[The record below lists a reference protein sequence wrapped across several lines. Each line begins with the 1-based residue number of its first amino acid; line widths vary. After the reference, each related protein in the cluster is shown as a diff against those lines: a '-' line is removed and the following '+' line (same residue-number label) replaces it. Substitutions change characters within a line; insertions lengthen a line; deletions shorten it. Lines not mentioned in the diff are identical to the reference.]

1 MDNSNLSPAEVARY
15 APQISLEG
23 WGREA
28 QERVKSC
35 RALIA
40 GAGGLG
46 SAAALYLLAGGVG
59 AIRLVDHRRV
69 SLADLGHQVL
79 YREQDLGKAKATA
92 AQRRLQEL
100 NSFALV
106 EAQVKSLSPHNI
118 LRLAS
123 GCQVLLDATNN
134 AAAGLILN
142 QAAVKLR
149 LPLLHAR
156 VWRLYGRLATFWP
169 GQGPCLACSPLEA
182 VGEGSSFFL
191 SPLPGI
197 IGALL
202 ALESLR
208 LLGGLAPALLGR
220 ILLFDGN
227 DFQFKIALLRA
238 NPECPSCQVLGRLKP
253 GVKESEILTPTS
265 SGGGVP

>member
-1 MDNSNLSPAEVARY
+1 MAISNLSPAEIARY
-15 APQISLEG
+15 GPQISLEG

-35 RALIA
+35 RTLIA

-46 SAAALYLLAGGVG
+46 SAAALYLLAGGLG
-59 AIRLVDHRRV
+59 AIRLVDPSRV
-69 SLADLGHQVL
+69 SLADLSHQVL
-79 YREQDLGKAKATA
+79 YREQDLGKAKATT

-106 EAQVKSLSPHNI
+106 EAQVKALSPHNI

-142 QAAVKLR
+142 QTAVKLH
-149 LPLLHAR
+149 LPLVHAR
-156 VWRLYGRLATFWP
+156 VWGLHGRLTTFWP

-182 VGEGSSFFL
+182 VGEGPSSFL
-191 SPLPGI
+191 SPMPGI
-197 IGALL
+197 LGALL
-202 ALESLR
+202 ALEALR

-220 ILLFDGN
+220 LLLFDGN
-227 DFQFKIALLRA
+227 DFQFKEELVRF

-253 GVKESEILTPTS
+253 EVKESEIIAPTGS
-265 SGGGVP
+265 SDGLP